1 MEILKNKMLKEDLS
15 YPPVRIRRAILPLAV
30 WGGLFC
36 LNLCGNVS
44 SFCICACAMADE
56 PPVAVAEFIEQNCT
70 ACHDSGTTEGDLD
83 LEALAMDLDDPANFH
98 HWERVYDRV
107 RTGEMPP
114 EEELD
119 KSEKKAFVSALG
131 KTLLVADA
139 DHTKKLGRVTARR
152 MTRAQYERNVC
163 RLLKIDVPLQ
173 DHLPAESLDDG
184 FDTVSSSQQISG
196 HSMFAYLKAADVAL
210 DTAFGRVLENSPK
223 HNVRLD
229 WTKLRRDEQWYDRE
243 PEGRPKQ
250 KDVVAWSCRAA
261 FYGRMRN
268 TKVEDAGRYR
278 IRLRVQAVNAPANND
293 GRVWCAVESGFG
305 NSRESSLYW
314 VGGFEATE
322 EPTEHEF
329 VAWMREGHKLIV
341 SPRDSGL
348 RKAKQDGGKI
358 IGKFGSPE
366 MRDVPGVAIK
376 WIEMERLDN
385 VVDAQSRQALIGKLS
400 VRRVKDKS
408 AAAAG
413 GKQATKVSWTRRRE
427 VVSKKPQT
435 DLRRLTHRF
444 AERAFRRPITEEES
458 KVYSDFAIERY
469 KEAKSFQV
477 GLRAGYRAVLCSPRF
492 LYFEETPGKLDDYA
506 IANRLSHFLWG

>member
-1 MEILKNKMLKEDLS
+1 
-15 YPPVRIRRAILPLAV
+15 
-30 WGGLFC
+30 
-36 LNLCGNVS
+36 
-44 SFCICACAMADE
+44 
-56 PPVAVAEFIEQNCT
+56 
-70 ACHDSGTTEGDLD
+70 
-83 LEALAMDLDDPANFH
+83 
-98 HWERVYDRV
+98 
-107 RTGEMPP
+107 
-114 EEELD
+114 
-119 KSEKKAFVSALG
+119 
-131 KTLLVADA
+131 
-139 DHTKKLGRVTARR
+139 
-152 MTRAQYERNVC
+152 
-163 RLLKIDVPLQ
+163 
-173 DHLPAESLDDG
+173 
-184 FDTVSSSQQISG
+184 
-196 HSMFAYLKAADVAL
+196 
-210 DTAFGRVLENSPK
+210 
-223 HNVRLD
+223 
-229 WTKLRRDEQWYDRE
+229 
-243 PEGRPKQ
+243 
-250 KDVVAWSCRAA
+250 
-261 FYGRMRN
+261 MRN